1 MKMMGAIFDLDGTL
15 LDSMH
20 VWQRFGAL
28 YLESRGIGA
37 PPDLTETLK
46 TMSLPQ
52 AASYFRETFGFE
64 ETQQELL
71 AQFGE
76 LLVRQYRER
85 VSLKGHVLPFLRR
98 LKSAGVRMCVATA
111 TDKGAAGAALERL
124 GALEFFDFILCCADV
139 GCGKESPAIYLA
151 ALERLGTAKA
161 ETVVFEDAL
170 HAARTAKAAGFPVVG
185 VFDASAAADRQEL
198 TRLVDRYINSFEEW
212 EFEADV

>member
-1 MKMMGAIFDLDGTL
+1 MRMAGAIFDLDGTL
-15 LDSMH
+15 LDSMP

-37 PPDLTETLK
+37 PPGLTETLK

-52 AASYFRETFGFE
+52 AAAFFREAFGFE
-64 ETQQELL
+64 ETQEELL

-76 LLVRQYRER
+76 LLARQYRER
-85 VSLKGHVLPFLRR
+85 VSLKGYVLPFLCR
-98 LKSAGVRMCVATA
+98 LRSAGVRMCVATA
-111 TDKGAAGAALERL
+111 TDKAAAGAALERL
-124 GALEFFDFILCCADV
+124 GAAEFFDFILCCADV

-161 ETVVFEDAL
+161 QTVVFEDAL

-185 VFDASAAADRQEL
+185 VFDASSAGDREAL
-198 TRLVDRYINSFEEW
+198 TRLADRYIESFEEW
-212 EFEADV
+212 EWEKDV